1 MNYIQI
7 SRQYCCYVFCITLF
21 FIASS
26 IQPKTSITS
35 NHIDENTL
43 GIILNIE
50 LPPGDFIYKEY
61 IDFSVDHPDIQ
72 LSDWHSDSN
81 PVSHYDP
88 SFKET
93 KKIYDK
99 NFAITLNVTK
109 QSSIKAQDAYLHFTH
124 YSHTQK
130 KFIEELFP
138 LSFEQTAQAAISDT
152 VDKHIQVNDQNV
164 LEAKQPHAATTKQQT
179 TSWSTYISTLI
190 ETTESTWV
198 RIMLVLLLGMLLSL
212 TPCIYPMIPITA
224 GILQSQG
231 STSIL
236 FNFLLALA
244 YTLGIATTFALL
256 GLMAAFSGQLFGSL
270 LAQPV
275 FVIALVILL
284 AYLALSMFDFYQVY
298 IPTSLQKNNT
308 GMKRGSLISA
318 FLFGAASG
326 TIASPCLSPGLVL
339 LLSVVTTLGS
349 KLLGFMLLFSFGV
362 GLSLPLLII
371 GTFSSS
377 LNVLPR
383 AGMWMVEIKQLFGF
397 LLLGMCLYFLK
408 TIVPWHIMLWLIS
421 LLVIVAGVFY
431 LYSAQYSTASWW
443 RSIKTLLGMAL
454 VASSILLI
462 AKSYQATYMNQLT
475 NTSSHTWE
483 TNYEYALNRAKKE
496 HKKLLVDVGAPYCSL
511 CKAIDSTLFNND
523 NVIKALH
530 AVVTVKIDGSDTT
543 NSSSKIVQEQYNIIG
558 FPTILVIDPNTQH
571 VIKQWGGELYEI
583 AAHDFI
589 HELEQLIQS

>member
-1 MNYIQI
+1 
-7 SRQYCCYVFCITLF
+7 
-21 FIASS
+21 
-26 IQPKTSITS
+26 
-35 NHIDENTL
+35 
-43 GIILNIE
+43 
-50 LPPGDFIYKEY
+50 
-61 IDFSVDHPDIQ
+61 
-72 LSDWHSDSN
+72 
-81 PVSHYDP
+81 
-88 SFKET
+88 
-93 KKIYDK
+93 
-99 NFAITLNVTK
+99 
-109 QSSIKAQDAYLHFTH
+109 
-124 YSHTQK
+124 
-130 KFIEELFP
+130 
-138 LSFEQTAQAAISDT
+138 
-152 VDKHIQVNDQNV
+152 
-164 LEAKQPHAATTKQQT
+164 
-179 TSWSTYISTLI
+179 
-190 ETTESTWV
+190 
-198 RIMLVLLLGMLLSL
+198 MLVLLLGILLSL

-275 FVIALVILL
+275 FVIAVVILL

-298 IPTSLQKNNT
+298 IPTFLQKNNT

-339 LLSVVTTLGS
+339 LLSIITTLGS
-349 KLLGFMLLFSFGV
+349 KLLGFILLFSFGI

-383 AGMWMVEIKQLFGF
+383 AGMWMIEIKQLFGF
-397 LLLGMCLYFLK
+397 LLLAMCLYFLK
-408 TIVPWHIMLWLIS
+408 TIVPWDIMLWLIS
-421 LLVIVAGVFY
+421 LLVIVAGIFY
-431 LYSAQYSTASWW
+431 LYSAQHSTASWW
-443 RSIKTLLGMAL
+443 RSIKNLLGMAL

-462 AKSYQATYMNQLT
+462 AKSYQATYMKQLT

-483 TNYEYALNRAKKE
+483 KNYEYALNKAKKE

-523 NVIKALH
+523 NVIKALNSI
-530 AVVTVKIDGSDTT
+530 VTVKIDGSDTT
-543 NSSSKIVQEQYNIIG
+543 NSSSKTVQEQYNIIG
-558 FPTILVIDPNTQH
+558 FPTILVIDPNTQQ
-571 VIKQWGGELYEI
+571 VIKQWGGELYER

-589 HELEQLIQS
+589 QELKQLIQL